1 MCAFGGV
8 VAEDTKHSYRE
19 LELLDAIRRV
29 GGFAKNSDLAGA
41 LGVSEETVRRTIK
54 SLSKSGAVARVHGGA
69 YLVGTQSDP
78 SFFRRI
84 EQYAREK
91 RMVAK
96 ALVRDVADGMTLF
109 LDVGST
115 TAFVAEELR
124 ARGKLSITTN
134 SVQVAQTLVG
144 HNDNRV
150 YLLGGE
156 MQVDELGA
164 FGHVAE
170 QQARNFCYD
179 LAVLSA
185 DALHP
190 KYGFL
195 YLNRA
200 EADLASVVI
209 DCADTTVV
217 AMTHHKFGAKA
228 PHQSFLPEKIDRVV
242 VDQMPERILAR
253 QMSSWGI
260 TLVSDR
266 KELLEC

>member
-1 MCAFGGV
+1 MAGEV
-8 VAEDTKHSYRE
+8 KHSYRE

-29 GGFAKNSDLAGA
+29 GGFAKNSELANA
-41 LGVSEETVRRTIK
+41 LDVSEETVRRTIK
-54 SLSKSGAVARVHGGA
+54 ALSKSGSVARVHGGA

-78 SFFRRI
+78 SFFKRI

-91 RMVAK
+91 RAVAK
-96 ALVRDVADGMTLF
+96 TLLREVDDGMTLF

-124 ARGKLSITTN
+124 ARGNLSITTN

-144 HNDNRV
+144 HNGNRV

-156 MQVDELGA
+156 MHADELGA

-170 QQARNFCYD
+170 GQARQFCYD
-179 LAVLSA
+179 LSVLSA

-190 KYGFL
+190 RHGFL

-209 DCADTTVV
+209 DCSDAAIV

-228 PHQSFLPEKIDRVV
+228 PHQGFLPQKIDRMI
-242 VDQMPERILAR
+242 VDRRPGKPLA
-253 QMSSWGI
+253 QQVESWGI
-260 TLVSDR
+260 TLTTIPDEVA
-266 KELLEC
+266 EC